1 MPYAEPIKHLRKISS
16 IIAPT
21 EKLECLRD
29 VCKKVDENVLEFW
42 EGVAVK
48 TEKLQLSADQ
58 YLAIL
63 MYIVVKARI
72 KDLESQM
79 FLIEQF
85 TDDFTLN
92 VTREGYMFL
101 TVKQAIEFLKTVD
114 EDKVGEQGYLKDLI
128 EKKRQELASRNNSHP
143 GSGSQHL
150 SVLIGTREGI
160 ASNESFNVMSNPNER
175 D

>member
-1 MPYAEPIKHLRKISS
+1 MPYSDPIKHLRKISN
-16 IIAPT
+16 IIAPA

-42 EGVAVK
+42 EGVAIK
-48 TEKLQLSADQ
+48 TEKLALSADQ

-63 MYIVVKARI
+63 MYVVVKARI

-114 EDKVGEQGYLKDLI
+114 EDKVGEQGYLKNLI
-128 EKKRQELASRNNSHP
+128 EKEREKLAKRQSIP
-143 GSGSQHL
+143 
-150 SVLIGTREGI
+150 V
-160 ASNESFNVMSNPNER
+160 
-175 D
+175 